1 MTYFICK
8 MTLNILHFI
17 LQLKTFF
24 KQKPLDN
31 GQIKDTKKGYATW
44 NVVLIIGDIMIREST
59 RF

>member
-1 MTYFICK
+1 MTYFICE

-17 LQLKTFF
+17 LQL
-24 KQKPLDN
+24 
-31 GQIKDTKKGYATW
+31 DTKKGYETW